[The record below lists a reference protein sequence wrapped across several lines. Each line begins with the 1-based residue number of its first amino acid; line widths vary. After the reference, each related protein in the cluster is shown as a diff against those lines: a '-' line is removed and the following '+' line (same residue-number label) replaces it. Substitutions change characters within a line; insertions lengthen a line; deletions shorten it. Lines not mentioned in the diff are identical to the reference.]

1 VSFSES
7 NNAFANEAN
16 HNGLLD
22 ERKTQMANVFGGNL
36 GEMDSLAVNFDTQGG
51 KVEELRSA
59 VSGILV
65 NTSWTGPAADRF
77 RNEWETTFTTA
88 LAQLRAAL
96 ADNAQVVR
104 NRREAIALATG

>member
-1 VSFSES
+1 VLFSERNEAS
-7 NNAFANEAN
+7 LNEAN
-16 HNGLLD
+16 HRGSLT
-22 ERKTQMANVFGGNL
+22 KGQTQMANVFGGNL
-36 GEMDSLAVNFDTQGG
+36 GEMDSLAGNFDTQGG

-59 VSGILV
+59 VSGILS

-77 RNEWETTFTTA
+77 RNEWETTFTSA
-88 LAQLRAAL
+88 LTQLRAAL